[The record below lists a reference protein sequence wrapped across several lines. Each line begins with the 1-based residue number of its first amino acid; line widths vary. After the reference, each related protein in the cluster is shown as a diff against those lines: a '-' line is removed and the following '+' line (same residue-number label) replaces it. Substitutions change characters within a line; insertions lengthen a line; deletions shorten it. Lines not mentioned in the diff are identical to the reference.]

1 MTRYI
6 VIAAKYIYCIE
17 NAWHF
22 KENQTERHK
31 SIEWSRIEQHETE
44 VLLVCCAAKHAPRQA
59 SEQAN
64 EQRHQQ
70 QPNRKKETLTCCK
83 QIMGRD

>member
-1 MTRYI
+1 MHGILRKIKLKGTR
-6 VIAAKYIYCIE
+6 A
-17 NAWHF
+17 
-22 KENQTERHK
+22 
-31 SIEWSRIEQHETE
+31 IEWSRIEQHGTE

-70 QPNRKKETLTCCK
+70 QPKKNRHSHTANKLWGVIRK
-83 QIMGRD
+83 QKVM